1 MLSTV
6 NMLKKEGMYIVHL
19 DHQDTRPIYTQIA
32 DNFCNQI
39 LAGALVNGNKLP
51 SIRELANE
59 LACNPN
65 TIQRAYR
72 ELEAGGWITSVSGK
86 GSFVCIQQE
95 EISPELVPIWAEL
108 DAAAENLLNA
118 GITPQAL
125 IQHLKQRKP
134 P

>member
-1 MLSTV
+1 M
-6 NMLKKEGMYIVHL
+6 HL

-32 DNFCNQI
+32 DSFRSQI
-39 LAGALVNGNKLP
+39 LAGTLANGNKLP
-51 SIRELANE
+51 SIRELASA

-86 GSFVCIQQE
+86 GSFVCTQQE
-95 EISPELVPIWAEL
+95 EISPELLPMWAEL
-108 DAAAENLLNA
+108 DAAAEKLLRA

-125 IQHLKQRKP
+125 MQHLKQGGEP
-134 P
+134 

>member
-1 MLSTV
+1 MYV
-6 NMLKKEGMYIVHL
+6 NR
-19 DHQDTRPIYTQIA
+19 QDTTPIYTQIA
-32 DNFCNQI
+32 DSFRDQI
-39 LAGALVNGNKLP
+39 FAGTLSTGTKLP

-65 TIQRAYR
+65 TIQRAYQK
-72 ELEAGGWITSVSGK
+72 LEAEGWITSVLGK

-108 DAAAENLLNA
+108 DAAAEKLLRA

-125 IQHLKQRKP
+125 IQHLKQGGEP
-134 P
+134 